1 MTPPSAGK
9 YAGHVVA
16 ALFGTALRRRR
27 CMLPHEVASLV
38 STAYDAGVL
47 AQQRFTETPKG

>member
-1 MTPPSAGK
+1 MTPPSAK
-9 YAGHVVA
+9 DYAAAVVMA
-16 ALFGTALRRRR
+16 IFGTALRRRR

-47 AQQRFTETPKG
+47 AQQRFAERKL